1 MSSKKGQVEVNW
13 EDQQDINAF
22 ADLIRKHTIMKA
34 SMEDKKVHIYF
45 GPGMGSATVNM
56 HMLWLA
62 QGVVQSICTARPSD
76 PSPVLHAE
84 AL

>member
-34 SMEDKKVHIYF
+34 NMEDKKVLIYS
-45 GPGMGSATVNM
+45 GPGMG
-56 HMLWLA
+56 
-62 QGVVQSICTARPSD
+62 QQR
-76 PSPVLHAE
+76 
-84 AL
+84 